1 MEIQSLFIQTN
12 FWNEMF
18 VQPRQEK
25 RQELFTIEKNNGIN
39 FNILGFERFKI
50 WKKKDKRTELFLFL
64 KQI

>member
-1 MEIQSLFIQTN
+1 MEIQFLFIQTN

-25 RQELFTIEKNNGIN
+25 RYELFTIEKNNGIN

-50 WKKKDKRTELFLFL
+50 WKKKVKGQSCFYS
-64 KQI
+64 